1 MADVKTEIIEPSFR
15 EKHSVSIRL
24 WHWSTFIIIMGSL
37 TTVLLAKTL
46 FNSRS
51 NAPMVQQNL
60 QKNNVIV
67 TKDQAR
73 SVAHAFSDKIWDWHI
88 YLGYVLAGLFL
99 FRIIFEFFQPKEQKV
114 IPIIK
119 NALRYLRQPN
129 IDKKN
134 AKHYLLVRFAYVSF
148 YGALAVQACTGLFM
162 VYADDIENLKNARGI
177 ASDIHSVFM
186 WLIIAYIVI
195 HISGAVIAEFYKQG
209 KGMISDM
216 INGGE

>member
-1 MADVKTEIIEPSFR
+1 MAELNQEVKEPSFR

-51 NAPMVQQNL
+51 NAPLVQQNL
-60 QKNNVIV
+60 QHNNVTV
-67 TKDQAR
+67 TNDQAR
-73 SVAHAFSDKIWDWHI
+73 SVAHAFSDKIWQWHI

-99 FRIIFEFFQPKEQKV
+99 FRIIFEFFQPKQQKV

-119 NALRYLRQPN
+119 NALKYLRQPN
-129 IDKKN
+129 ADKKN
-134 AKHYLLVRFAYVSF
+134 GMHYLLVRFAYVSF
-148 YGALAVQACTGLFM
+148 YCALAVQTCTGLFM
-162 VYADDIENLKNARGI
+162 VYSDDIEKLQDIRHTV
-177 ASDIHSVFM
+177 SDIHSVFM
-186 WLIIAYIVI
+186 WLIIAYIVV
-195 HISGAVIAEFYKQG
+195 HISGAVIAEFYKHG